1 MAISDL
7 IAVISLSATI
17 LSLGIIIGERFSKNE
32 KKQPQSIVPAING
45 CLTLFRD

>member
-32 KKQPQSIVPAING
+32 KNNRNQ
-45 CLTLFRD
+45 